1 MNPSVIQLEHLTTTL
16 FDCSAEAVANDP
28 TFGTPKLY
36 CALRSFA
43 CPTNKTPSR
52 NASFHFGAVV
62 EECFLVPL
70 CVSQNC
76 RKVASRR
83 FVSFFPFGL
92 ASHRSAMPTLLFI
105 LATALVLVSNG
116 TSPGLDASRCLRDAI
131 LRRDWLSHSLPIF
144 CCVSGDVGGR
154 VLAESH
160 DPGAAAKEAKADAA
174 FEDVARTAKA
184 GGEWK
189 ESDPSTILRKTQAAT
204 TEKAFS
210 TSERST
216 KGARHE
222 VTSEQQRRLEV
233 TVSGSTVGAPWATG
247 NPTCSDRANGGSSKT
262 YTVVGTGGP
271 MVASTCASNCASNQF
286 NPKIIVYNG
295 SSCASLTCIGEL
307 HRGK

>member
-1 MNPSVIQLEHLTTTL
+1 MI
-16 FDCSAEAVANDP
+16 
-28 TFGTPKLY
+28 
-36 CALRSFA
+36 LRSEHRNCTVRYA
-43 CPTNKTPSR
+43 ASRAQPTKRRRGMRAFILVQLSR
-52 NASFHFGAVV
+52 NVFWCRCVFHK
-62 EECFLVPL
+62 
-70 CVSQNC
+70 NC

-116 TSPGLDASRCLRDAI
+116 TSPGLDASRCLRGACAFI

-144 CCVSGDVGGR
+144 CCVSGDTGGR

-160 DPGAAAKEAKADAA
+160 DPGAAAKEAKADAS

-189 ESDPSTILRKTQAAT
+189 ESDPSTILRKTRAAT

-210 TSERST
+210 ASERS
-216 KGARHE
+216 KKEAWHE
-222 VTSEQQRRLEV
+222 VASEQQRRLDV
-233 TVSGSTVGAPWATG
+233 TVSGSTVGAPWPTG
-247 NPTCSDRANGGSSKT
+247 NPTCGDCANGCSSKT
-262 YTVVGTGGP
+262 YAVVGTGGP
-271 MVASTCASNCASNQF
+271 MVASTCGSNCYSNDF
-286 NPKIIVYNG
+286 LPRIIVYKG

-307 HRGK
+307 HRGE